1 MKSKRYLIIVSVA
14 LVTLTMCTNQ
24 KKSDSDDQNVS
35 QSVSNEME
43 EEGKVYDVVDV
54 MPDFPGGLD
63 SLATWM
69 TINAKCPKEA
79 ERLGVEGDVV
89 CTFIVEKDGSIT
101 NPRVEYSVDSI
112 LDKEALRVIAK
123 MPRWRPGMLANGDT
137 VRVRWAMPITFAL
150 NKAEQEV
157 KGFVSKRMTVPQ
169 FPGGQDSLMNF
180 FSKNIVYP
188 ELAEQNGVQGRVMV
202 SFVIDE
208 TGQVTQPVIEKSVD
222 PLLDKEALRLVNMLP
237 KWKPGELNGKPAK
250 IKHTVPVNFV
260 LN

>member
-89 CTFIVEKDGSIT
+89 CTFIVEKDGVLSDIHIT
-101 NPRVEYSVDSI
+101 KD
-112 LDKEALRVIAK
+112 LGFGTGEAAV
-123 MPRWRPGMLANGDT
+123 
-137 VRVRWAMPITFAL
+137 AL
-150 NKAEQEV
+150 MKKSPKWSPA
-157 KGFVSKRMTVPQ
+157 
-169 FPGGQDSLMNF
+169 
-180 FSKNIVYP
+180 I
-188 ELAEQNGVQGRVMV
+188 QNGQAVRTAYTLP
-202 SFVIDE
+202 IR
-208 TGQVTQPVIEKSVD
+208 
-222 PLLDKEALRLVNMLP
+222 LDLSAMD
-237 KWKPGELNGKPAK
+237 
-250 IKHTVPVNFV
+250 
-260 LN
+260 